1 MKIKKIDPQ
10 EISDKK
16 LHYKDYRK
24 ILKPALKKMI
34 SEHNSTETATRFI
47 VKTDFEFAD
56 MKGKRMGLVIPGNH
70 TSTWLK
76 MAKEQVKEDKKHT
89 CIGDCYVR
97 SNANGSFTLVLNPEK
112 GAAKKNL
119 MIKQLEKFALK
130 GTPFTIEVTSGGEL
144 EEDSEADAIV
154 EDIALPADDSEDEE
168 DDDLEEETASVTA
181 NTVSDAELK
190 TMTKEIVSKFKLLQ
204 NDYARDAAIEILGTI
219 KDWASALSVAS
230 ESLKIDLKEAA
241 ATIQKIEQYLR
252 KLIQIDNAIDKELSP
267 IYSLID
273 NHNTLVERGDIAATP
288 LKEKILQSFEKI
300 AKYAAEIK
308 DSSLVSVLDDFKRKL
323 K

>member
-1 MKIKKIDPQ
+1 MKIKKIEPQ

-16 LHYKDYRK
+16 LDYKVYRK

-34 SEHNSTETATRFI
+34 SEHNSTETSTCFI
-47 VKTDFEFAD
+47 VKTDFEFSD

-70 TSTWLK
+70 TSAWLK
-76 MAKEQVKEDKKHT
+76 LAKEQVKEDKKHT
-89 CIGDCYVR
+89 CIGYCYVR

-130 GTPFTIEVTSGGEL
+130 GTPFDIEVTSGGEL

-154 EDIALPADDSEDEE
+154 EDIPLPADDSVEDE
-168 DDDLEEETASVTA
+168 DDDLEDEVAPID
-181 NTVSDAELK
+181 VSAVSEVELK
-190 TMTKEIVSKFKLLQ
+190 AMTKEIVSKFKIVQ
-204 NDYARDAAIEILGTI
+204 SEYTRETAMEILGRI
-219 KDWASALSVAS
+219 NVWGNAFNIAS
-230 ESLKIDLKEAA
+230 EILKTDLKEAA
-241 ATIQKIEQYLR
+241 SSIQKIAIYL
-252 KLIQIDNAIDKELSP
+252 KKALQIDNVIDKELNP
-267 IYSLID
+267 IFNLID
-273 NHNTLVERGDIAATP
+273 NHNTLVERGDSAAAP

-300 AKYAAEIK
+300 TKYAAEIK
-308 DSSLVSVLDDFKRKL
+308 DSSLVAVLADFKSRL